1 MFDDFSIMGFP
12 SGIVGDY
19 NTDSF
24 VDIIDILGIVDLFIL
39 DCEPSQRQ
47 LFFCDLDRNGSIN
60 IMDLMA
66 LVDMVSGNPRLKYA
80 FLIVLI
86 QTYLVAGISINQEV
100 FEMGRKETNIVPGFI
115 LRIRRIQSYRF
126 EPKSST

>member
-1 MFDDFSIMGFP
+1 MGQFDSNLIAGFRFIQTSDDYEEGDGFVFDDFSILGFP

-24 VDIIDILGIVDLFIL
+24 VDIIDILGIVDLFIF
-39 DCEPSQRQ
+39 DSEPSQRQ

-66 LVDMVSGNPRLKYA
+66 LVDMV
-80 FLIVLI
+80 V
-86 QTYLVAGISINQEV
+86 GI
-100 FEMGRKETNIVPGFI
+100 
-115 LRIRRIQSYRF
+115 LD
-126 EPKSST
+126 